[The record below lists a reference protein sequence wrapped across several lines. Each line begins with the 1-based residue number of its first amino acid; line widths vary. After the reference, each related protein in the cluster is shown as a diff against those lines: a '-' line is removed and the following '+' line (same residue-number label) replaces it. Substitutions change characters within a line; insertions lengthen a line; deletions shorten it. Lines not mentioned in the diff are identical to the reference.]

1 MLSLQGGANL
11 KASLEKSEPSRVQ
24 TWFSFSFPFH
34 FLDSLGGRLD
44 PKNSKTSRKH
54 LICSISILQSLMLF
68 PLLKQKKQ
76 FLTRWSMIR
85 FRHPPFKDKY
95 RRPGRRHGIEWLL
108 RNTTKNYRH
117 NKEYWQVLRLCEF
130 LYQWQLMALGSGG
143 VDGLQWLCSL
153 GGHRG
158 GVLAKLCMPHRL
170 GDTGHL
176 LVRRLSHEHFWRWGK
191 NVITGVVGI
200 AIAVSW

>member
-68 PLLKQKKQ
+68 PLLKQKKTIFDPLIDDQ
-76 FLTRWSMIR
+76 VQAPTFQGQVPKARTQTWDRMVVEEYNKKLQTQQGILTSSAAMRISIPVAVDGAWIRWS
-85 FRHPPFKDKY
+85 
-95 RRPGRRHGIEWLL
+95 
-108 RNTTKNYRH
+108 
-117 NKEYWQVLRLCEF
+117 
-130 LYQWQLMALGSGG
+130 
-143 VDGLQWLCSL
+143 
-153 GGHRG
+153 
-158 GVLAKLCMPHRL
+158 
-170 GDTGHL
+170 
-176 LVRRLSHEHFWRWGK
+176 
-191 NVITGVVGI
+191 
-200 AIAVSW
+200 

>member
-11 KASLEKSEPSRVQ
+11 KANLEKSEPSRVQ

-108 RNTTKNYRH
+108 RNTTKTTDTTRNTDKFCGYANFYTSGSWWRLDQV
-117 NKEYWQVLRLCEF
+117 ELMGFSDYVALVATVGVSLLSYACLIGLVTPAIYWCAAWAMNIFED
-130 LYQWQLMALGSGG
+130 GG
-143 VDGLQWLCSL
+143 
-153 GGHRG
+153 R
-158 GVLAKLCMPHRL
+158 M
-170 GDTGHL
+170 
-176 LVRRLSHEHFWRWGK
+176 
-191 NVITGVVGI
+191 
-200 AIAVSW
+200 